1 MALNDAF
8 IFQSLSKIQTA
19 VCQRSVLSSF
29 ISHNSARV
37 SHWIFSEM
45 DGTDKFKTPQRKRL
59 MSMVADS
66 PGRQIT
72 IPASPYL
79 ERLGYGTGK
88 NLWSFPIA
96 MFQSII

>member
-1 MALNDAF
+1 
-8 IFQSLSKIQTA
+8 
-19 VCQRSVLSSF
+19 
-29 ISHNSARV
+29 
-37 SHWIFSEM
+37 M
-45 DGTDKFKTPQRKRL
+45 DGTDKFKTPQRRRL

-88 NLWSFPIA
+88 NFL
-96 MFQSII
+96 